1 MQKLFYGTWAFFGK
15 MLKLPSVVVCPTG
28 GGGGGVELYNRDTPS
43 ATARAPNGLLQNL
56 LNNTFTTHQIKV
68 YIHNKTI

>member
-28 GGGGGVELYNRDTPS
+28 GGGGVVLCNHGTPS
-43 ATARAPNGLLQNL
+43 ATTPAGLLQNR
-56 LNNTFTTHQIKV
+56 LNDTFTSHKIKV

>member
-28 GGGGGVELYNRDTPS
+28 GGGVVLCNRGKPT
-43 ATARAPNGLLQNL
+43 ATAPARLLQNRL
-56 LNNTFTTHQIKV
+56 HDTLYYHI
-68 YIHNKTI
+68 YITQNKGLYAQ

>member
-15 MLKLPSVVVCPTG
+15 MLKLSSAVVCQG
-28 GGGGGVELYNRDTPS
+28 RGCVCVLCNRGTAAATTPD
-43 ATARAPNGLLQNL
+43 GLLQNR
-56 LNNTFTTHQIKV
+56 LNDTFTSHKIKV

>member
-15 MLKLPSVVVCPTG
+15 MLKLSSAVVCRG
-28 GGGGGVELYNRDTPS
+28 WGGVVLCNRGTAAATTP
-43 ATARAPNGLLQNL
+43 AGLLQNR
-56 LNNTFTTHQIKV
+56 LNDTFTSHKIKV